1 VLTLETYLLLETDR
15 RRQRQIEFSLKRN
28 RL

>member
-1 VLTLETYLLLETDR
+1 VLTLETYLLLETGR